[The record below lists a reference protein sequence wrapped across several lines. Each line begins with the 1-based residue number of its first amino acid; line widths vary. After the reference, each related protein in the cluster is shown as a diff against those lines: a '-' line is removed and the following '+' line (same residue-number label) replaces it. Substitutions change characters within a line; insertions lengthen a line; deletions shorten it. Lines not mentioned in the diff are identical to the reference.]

1 MACHAQP
8 AEKRR
13 HGPKLSLPR
22 TEFNAQDHGDRDGGG
37 GTEDR
42 ADPPHSPDLALEVAM
57 EDSFLVNWRLN
68 GV

>member
-1 MACHAQP
+1 MACHTQP

-13 HGPKLSLPR
+13 HGPELSLPR

>member
-1 MACHAQP
+1 MACHTQP

-37 GTEDR
+37 GTEDG
-42 ADPPHSPDLALEVAM
+42 ADRPHSPDLALEVAM
-57 EDSFLVNWRLN
+57 EGSFLVEWPLN

>member
-1 MACHAQP
+1 MACHTQP

-57 EDSFLVNWRLN
+57 EDSFLVEWPLN